1 MAEEPMTRDVV
12 ALTRAFCRAGG
23 RVEEE
28 MSFYGPDPVYDV
40 SPMGIGVFRGRA
52 AVRSFL
58 VDWMS
63 SFERYEE
70 EVQEILDL
78 GNGIAFAAVRESGR
92 PSGSAVDG
100 SAADSRTHSVYGF
113 VIVWI
118 DGKIAR
124 MTAYLDVG
132 EARAAAERL
141 ARERAGPNSQ
151 I

>member
-1 MAEEPMTRDVV
+1 MADESTTPDVV
-12 ALTRAFCRAGG
+12 ALTQAFCRAGG

-40 SPMGIGVFRGRA
+40 SPMGIGIFHGRTA
-52 AVRSFL
+52 IRSFL
-58 VDWMS
+58 VDWMT

-92 PSGSAVDG
+92 PSGSAVET
-100 SAADSRTHSVYGF
+100 RTHSVYGF
-113 VIVWI
+113 VIVWVE
-118 DGKIAR
+118 GKIAR
-124 MTAYLDVG
+124 MTAYPDID

-141 ARERAGPNSQ
+141 AKERAHADV
-151 I
+151 